1 MVGRDADEGQAR
13 PASARCRDVD
23 TEVFFPVAEAGPV
36 REGEVARAKVIC
48 SGCPV
53 RAQCLDWAIV
63 SLPHGVAGGL
73 DEHERA
79 ELRRG
84 RRIQR
89 PDGMRPTIVVPVGAR
104 DLPPRERGEVIA
116 AGRRAL
122 ADGIP
127 RPRVAVEFGVSR
139 RTVDRWAAG
148 LSCGGVR

>member
-1 MVGRDADEGQAR
+1 MVERDADGGRAWLSR
-13 PASARCRDVD
+13 ARCRDMD
-23 TEVFFPVAEAGPV
+23 AEVFFPVAEAGPV
-36 REGEVARAKVIC
+36 REGQVAQAKVIC
-48 SGCPV
+48 AGCPV
-53 RAQCLDWAIV
+53 RAQCLDWAIR

-79 ELRRG
+79 EQRRG
-84 RRIQR
+84 RRIER
-89 PDGMRPTIVVPVGAR
+89 PDGMRPTIAVPVGAG
-104 DLPPRERGEVIA
+104 DLPPRQRGEVIA

-122 ADGIP
+122 AAGTP